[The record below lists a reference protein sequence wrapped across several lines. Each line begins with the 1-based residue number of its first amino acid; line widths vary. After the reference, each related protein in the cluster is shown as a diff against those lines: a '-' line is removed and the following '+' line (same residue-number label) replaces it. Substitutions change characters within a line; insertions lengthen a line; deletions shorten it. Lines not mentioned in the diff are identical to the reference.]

1 MCKILRKIIAIICI
15 NRIFSLNLQR
25 ISVNLNFDIVM
36 KLKTEHIDRTFWGL
50 FIALIVV
57 AIIALFS
64 ASSTL
69 VYMHHSALGPIGQQ
83 MFYIVLG
90 VIAAYGIQFIPTY
103 WVRFGGYILLGISTL
118 LLYSTMIPGNPL
130 VVTINGAARWVRIAG
145 ITFQPSELAKL
156 SLIIVVA
163 DQLARIRNE
172 ADKTKYFYRTLI
184 IAAVVMLPI
193 MVSNLSTAVL
203 IGLIVFC
210 LWVLARIPWKYTLS
224 VVGIAVLVLGLG
236 YAIVEFGFVRPG
248 RQMHGP
254 FKRATTWVARLDR
267 HFVDDGT
274 SKYVL
279 TDENIQEVYSS
290 VAIARGGTSPIGVLP
305 GNSKERDYLPLAFAD
320 YIFAIIVEESGLI
333 GAGFLIFLYLAILFR
348 ACNVSSRYSDMP
360 AMLMTM
366 GLALMITCQALISML
381 VAVGLGPVTGQ
392 PLPLVS
398 RGGTSVLITSIY
410 FGIMMGVSRE
420 QNELR
425 ERVQETIDSSLDDAP
440 IVTVE

>member
-1 MCKILRKIIAIICI
+1 
-15 NRIFSLNLQR
+15 
-25 ISVNLNFDIVM
+25 M
-36 KLKTEHIDRTFWGL
+36 KLHFNNIDKSFWVL
-50 FIALIVV
+50 FLILISV

-69 VYMHHSALGPIGQQ
+69 VYSRGSVLGPIGSQ
-83 MFYIVLG
+83 MLFIVLG
-90 VIAAYGIQFIPTY
+90 LAAAYLIQFIPTY
-103 WVRFGGYILLGISTL
+103 WVRFGGYALLAISL
-118 LLYSTMIPGNPL
+118 LLVYSTMIPGNPL
-130 VVTINGAARWVRIAG
+130 VVTINGAARWVRIGG

-163 DQLARIRNE
+163 DQLARIHSE
-172 ADKTKYFYRTLI
+172 ADKQKYFYRTLI
-184 IAAVVMLPI
+184 IAAAVMLPV
-193 MVSNLSTAVL
+193 MASNLSTAVL

-210 LWVLARIPWKYTLS
+210 LWILARIPWKYTLS

-248 RQMHGP
+248 RAMHGP
-254 FKRATTWVARLDR
+254 FKRATTWVSRIDR
-267 HFVDDGT
+267 HFTDDGAD
-274 SKYVL
+274 KYTL
-279 TDENIQEVYSS
+279 TDENIQEVYAS
-290 VAIARGGTSPIGVLP
+290 VAIARGGASPLGVLP

-320 YIFAIIVEESGLI
+320 YIFAIIVEESGIL
-333 GAGFLIFLYLAILFR
+333 GAAFLIFIYLAILFR
-348 ACNVSSRYSDMP
+348 ACNVSSRYNDMP

-392 PLPLVS
+392 PLPLIS

-420 QNELR
+420 QTALR
-425 ERVQETIDSSLDDAP
+425 EKVNETIEESLEDAP
-440 IVTVE
+440 IVTLE

>member
-1 MCKILRKIIAIICI
+1 MKKIDF
-15 NRIFSLNLQR
+15 NN
-25 ISVNLNFDIVM
+25 
-36 KLKTEHIDRTFWGL
+36 IDRTFWAL
-50 FIALIVV
+50 FLALIVV

-83 MFYIVLG
+83 MFFIILG
-90 VIAAYGIQFIPTY
+90 IAAAFGIQFLPTY
-103 WVRFGGYILLGISTL
+103 WVRIGGYALLVVSTL
-118 LLYSTMIPGNPL
+118 LVFSTMIPGNPL

-156 SLIIVVA
+156 SLIIVIA
-163 DQLARIRNE
+163 DQLARIRTE
-172 ADKTKYFYRTLI
+172 ADKRKYFYRTLI

-193 MVSNLSTAVL
+193 MASNLSTAVL
-203 IGLIVFC
+203 IGLIIFC
-210 LWVLARIPWKYTLS
+210 LWILARIPWKYTLS
-224 VVGIAVLVLGLG
+224 VLGIAIVVLGLG

-248 RQMHGP
+248 RAMHGP
-254 FKRATTWVARLDR
+254 FKRATTWVARIDR
-267 HFVDDGT
+267 HFEHDDA

-279 TDENIQEVYSS
+279 TDENIQDVYSS
-290 VAIARGGTSPIGVLP
+290 VAIARGGTSPVGVLP

-320 YIFAIIVEESGLI
+320 YIFAIIVEESGII
-333 GAGFLIFLYLAILFR
+333 GAFGLIFIYLAILFR
-348 ACNVSSRYSDMP
+348 ACNISSRYNDMP

-392 PLPLVS
+392 PLPLIS

-410 FGIMMGVSRE
+410 FGIMMAVSRE
-420 QNELR
+420 QKELQNRVNETK
-425 ERVQETIDSSLDDAP
+425 EESLEDAP
-440 IVTVE
+440 IVTLE

>member
-1 MCKILRKIIAIICI
+1 
-15 NRIFSLNLQR
+15 
-25 ISVNLNFDIVM
+25 M
-36 KLKTEHIDRTFWGL
+36 KKPDLSHIDKTFWGL
-50 FIALIVV
+50 FIALIIV

-83 MFYIVLG
+83 MAFIALG
-90 VIAAYGIQFIPTY
+90 IIAAFGIQYIPSY
-103 WVRFGGYILLGISTL
+103 WVRFGGYLLLGISTL
-118 LLYSTMIPGNPL
+118 LVYSTMIPGNPL

-163 DQLARIRNE
+163 DQLARIRTE
-172 ADKTKYFYRTLI
+172 DDKRKYFYRTLVI
-184 IAAVVMLPI
+184 TGVVMLPI
-193 MVSNLSTAVL
+193 MASNLSTAVL
-203 IGLIVFC
+203 IGLIIFC
-210 LWVLARIPWKYTLS
+210 LWILARIPWKYTLS
-224 VVGIAVLVLGLG
+224 VVGIAILVLGLG

-254 FKRATTWVARLDR
+254 FKRATTWVARIDR
-267 HFVDDGT
+267 HFDDEGAD
-274 SKYVL
+274 KYTL
-279 TDENIQEVYSS
+279 TDENIQEVYAS
-290 VAIARGGTSPIGVLP
+290 VAIARGGASPLGVLP

-320 YIFAIIVEESGLI
+320 YIFAIIVEESGLV
-333 GAGFLIFLYLAILFR
+333 GAGFVIFLYLAILFR
-348 ACNVSSRYSDMP
+348 ACNISSRYSDMP

-392 PLPLVS
+392 PLPLIS
-398 RGGTSVLITSIY
+398 RGGTSVLITSVY

-420 QNELR
+420 QLALR
-425 ERVQETIDSSLDDAP
+425 DRVNETIEQSQDDAP
-440 IVTVE
+440 IVTLE

>member
-1 MCKILRKIIAIICI
+1 MK
-15 NRIFSLNLQR
+15 
-25 ISVNLNFDIVM
+25 LNFQHTDKSFWILYIV
-36 KLKTEHIDRTFWGL
+36 
-50 FIALIVV
+50 LIVV

-83 MFYIVLG
+83 MFFIVLG
-90 VIAAYGIQFIPTY
+90 LAAAYGIQFIPSY
-103 WVRFGGYILLGISTL
+103 WVRLGGYALLAFSTL
-118 LLYSTMIPGNPL
+118 LVYSTMIPGNPL
-130 VVTINGAARWVRIAG
+130 VVTINGAARWVRLGG

-163 DQLARIRNE
+163 DQLARIRSE
-172 ADKTKYFYRTLI
+172 ADKKKYFYRTLI
-184 IAAVVMLPI
+184 LSAVVMLPV
-193 MVSNLSTAVL
+193 MASNLSTAVL
-203 IGLIVFC
+203 IGLIIFC
-210 LWVLARIPWKYTLS
+210 LWILARIPWKYTMS

-236 YAIVEFGFVRPG
+236 YAIVEFAFVRPQ
-248 RQMHGP
+248 REMHGP
-254 FKRATTWVARLDR
+254 FRRATTWVARLDR
-267 HFVDDGT
+267 HFVDDNAG
-274 SKYVL
+274 KYVL
-279 TDENIQEVYSS
+279 TDDNIQEVYSA
-290 VAIARGGTSPIGVLP
+290 VAIARGGTTPLGVGP

-320 YIFAIIVEESGLI
+320 YIFAIIVEESGVL
-333 GAGFLIFLYLAILFR
+333 GAAFLIFIYLAILFR

-392 PLPLVS
+392 PLPLIS

-420 QNELR
+420 QSMLR
-425 ERVQETIDSSLDDAP
+425 DREEEVKKASEEEVP
-440 IVTVE
+440 ILTLE

>member
-1 MCKILRKIIAIICI
+1 
-15 NRIFSLNLQR
+15 
-25 ISVNLNFDIVM
+25 M
-36 KLKTEHIDRTFWGL
+36 KLHFNNIDKSFWVL
-50 FIALIVV
+50 FLILIGV

-69 VYMHHSALGPIGQQ
+69 VYSRGSVLGPIGSQ
-83 MFYIVLG
+83 MLFIVLG
-90 VIAAYGIQFIPTY
+90 LAAAYMIQFIPTY
-103 WVRFGGYILLGISTL
+103 WVRFGGYTL
-118 LLYSTMIPGNPL
+118 LAISLLLVYSTMIPGNPL
-130 VVTINGAARWVRIAG
+130 VVTINGAARWVRIGG

-163 DQLARIRNE
+163 DQLARIHSE
-172 ADKTKYFYRTLI
+172 ADKQKYFYRTLI
-184 IAAVVMLPI
+184 IAAAVMLPV
-193 MVSNLSTAVL
+193 MASNLSTAVL

-210 LWVLARIPWKYTLS
+210 LWILARIPWKYTLS

-248 RQMHGP
+248 RAMHGP
-254 FKRATTWVARLDR
+254 FKRATTWVSRIDR
-267 HFVDDGT
+267 HFTDDGAD
-274 SKYVL
+274 KYTL
-279 TDENIQEVYSS
+279 TDENIQEVYAS
-290 VAIARGGTSPIGVLP
+290 VAIARGGASPLGVLP

-320 YIFAIIVEESGLI
+320 YIFAIIVEESGIL
-333 GAGFLIFLYLAILFR
+333 GAAFLIFIYLAILFR
-348 ACNVSSRYSDMP
+348 ACNVSSRYNDMP

-392 PLPLVS
+392 PLPLIS

-420 QNELR
+420 QTALR
-425 ERVQETIDSSLDDAP
+425 EKVNETIEESLEDAP
-440 IVTVE
+440 IVTLE

>member
-1 MCKILRKIIAIICI
+1 MK
-15 NRIFSLNLQR
+15 LNL
-25 ISVNLNFDIVM
+25 SN
-36 KLKTEHIDRTFWGL
+36 IDRTFWGL
-50 FIALIVV
+50 YIALIVV
-57 AIIALFS
+57 AVIALFS

-69 VYMHHSALGPIGQQ
+69 VYMHNSALGPIGQQ
-83 MFYIVLG
+83 MFFIVLG
-90 VIAAYGIQFIPTY
+90 LLAAFGIQYIPSQ
-103 WVRFGGYILLGISTL
+103 WVRLGGYLLLAVSTL
-118 LLYSTMIPGNPL
+118 LVYSTMIPHNPL

-163 DQLARIRNE
+163 DQLARIKTE
-172 ADKTKYFYRTLI
+172 EDKRKYFYRTLI
-184 IAAVVMLPI
+184 IAGVVMLPV
-193 MVSNLSTAVL
+193 MASNLSTAVL

-210 LWVLARIPWKYTLS
+210 LWILARIPWKYTLS

-236 YAIVEFGFVRPG
+236 YSIVEFGYVRPH
-248 RQMHGP
+248 REMHGP
-254 FKRATTWVARLDR
+254 FKRAVTWVARIDR
-267 HFVDDGT
+267 HFADDGT
-274 SKYVL
+274 SKYTL
-279 TDENIQEVYSS
+279 TDDNIQEVYAS

-320 YIFAIIVEESGLI
+320 YIFAIIVEESGVF
-333 GAGFLIFLYLAILFR
+333 GAAFLIFLYLAILFR

-420 QNELR
+420 QLVLRDRVNESKA
-425 ERVQETIDSSLDDAP
+425 DSEGDVP
-440 IVTVE
+440 IVTLE

>member
-1 MCKILRKIIAIICI
+1 
-15 NRIFSLNLQR
+15 
-25 ISVNLNFDIVM
+25 M

-172 ADKTKYFYRTLI
+172 ADKTKYFYRTLL

-248 RQMHGP
+248 R
-254 FKRATTWVARLDR
+254 
-267 HFVDDGT
+267 
-274 SKYVL
+274 
-279 TDENIQEVYSS
+279 
-290 VAIARGGTSPIGVLP
+290 
-305 GNSKERDYLPLAFAD
+305 
-320 YIFAIIVEESGLI
+320 
-333 GAGFLIFLYLAILFR
+333 
-348 ACNVSSRYSDMP
+348 
-360 AMLMTM
+360 
-366 GLALMITCQALISML
+366 
-381 VAVGLGPVTGQ
+381 
-392 PLPLVS
+392 
-398 RGGTSVLITSIY
+398 
-410 FGIMMGVSRE
+410 
-420 QNELR
+420 
-425 ERVQETIDSSLDDAP
+425 
-440 IVTVE
+440 

>member
-1 MCKILRKIIAIICI
+1 MQLKI
-15 NRIFSLNLQR
+15 Q
-25 ISVNLNFDIVM
+25 
-36 KLKTEHIDRTFWGL
+36 HIDRTFWTIYL
-50 FIALIVV
+50 ILIAS

-69 VYMHHSALGPIGQQ
+69 VYMHNSALGPIGQQ
-83 MFYIVLG
+83 MLFITLG
-90 VIAAYGIQFIPTY
+90 IIAAFAIQYIPSY
-103 WVRFGGYILLGISTL
+103 WVRFGGYLLLVMSTL
-118 LLYSTMIPGNPL
+118 LVYSTMIPHNPL

-163 DQLARIRNE
+163 DQLARIKTD
-172 ADKTKYFYRTLI
+172 ADKRKYFFRTLI
-184 IAAVVMLPI
+184 IAAVVMLPV
-193 MVSNLSTAVL
+193 MASNLSTAVL
-203 IGLIVFC
+203 IGLIIFC

-224 VVGIAVLVLGLG
+224 VVGIAIAALALG
-236 YAIVEFGFVRPG
+236 YTIVEFIYVRPG

-254 FKRATTWVARLDR
+254 FKRATTWVARIDR
-267 HFVDDGT
+267 HFSDDGA
-274 SKYVL
+274 SKFQL
-279 TDENIQEVYSS
+279 TDDNIQEVYAS
-290 VAIARGGTSPIGVLP
+290 VAIARGGISPIGVLP

-320 YIFAIIVEESGLI
+320 YIFAIIVEESGVI

-348 ACNVSSRYSDMP
+348 ACYVSSRYSDMP

-392 PLPLVS
+392 PLPLIS

-420 QNELR
+420 QMELR
-425 ERVQETIDSSLDDAP
+425 ERVNVTIADSQDDAP
-440 IVTVE
+440 VVTLE

>member
-1 MCKILRKIIAIICI
+1 MKKI
-15 NRIFSLNLQR
+15 NWQ
-25 ISVNLNFDIVM
+25 
-36 KLKTEHIDRTFWGL
+36 HIDRTYWGL
-50 FIALIVV
+50 FVALIIV

-69 VYMHHSALGPIGQQ
+69 VYSHHSALGPIGQQ
-83 MFYIVLG
+83 MVFIVLG
-90 VIAAYGIQFIPTY
+90 VIAAFGIQFIPTN

-118 LLYSTMIPGNPL
+118 LVFSTMIPGNPL
-130 VVTINGAARWVRIAG
+130 TVTVNGAARWVRIAG

-156 SLIIVVA
+156 SLIIVIA
-163 DQLARIRNE
+163 DQLARIRTE
-172 ADKTKYFYRTLI
+172 EDKKKYFYRTLI
-184 IAAVVMLPI
+184 ISAIVMLPI
-193 MVSNLSTAVL
+193 MASNLSTAVL
-203 IGLIVFC
+203 IGLIIFC
-210 LWVLARIPWKYTLS
+210 LWILARIPWKYTLS

-248 RQMHGP
+248 HQMHGP
-254 FKRATTWVARLDR
+254 FKRATTWVSRIDR
-267 HFVDDGT
+267 HMEHSNE

-290 VAIARGGTSPIGVLP
+290 VAIARGGSSPFGVLP

-320 YIFAIIVEESGLI
+320 YIFAIIVEESGVI
-333 GAGFLIFLYLAILFR
+333 GAAFLIFLYLAILFR

-392 PLPLVS
+392 PLPLIS

-420 QNELR
+420 QLVLRDRVNETK
-425 ERVQETIDSSLDDAP
+425 EESEEDAP
-440 IVTVE
+440 IVTLE

>member
-1 MCKILRKIIAIICI
+1 MR
-15 NRIFSLNLQR
+15 FNLK
-25 ISVNLNFDIVM
+25 N
-36 KLKTEHIDRTFWGL
+36 IDRSFWGL
-50 FIALIVV
+50 FLILIVV

-69 VYMHHSALGPIGQQ
+69 VYQRGSVLGPIGSQ
-83 MFYIVLG
+83 MAFIVLG
-90 VIAAYGIQFIPTY
+90 VLAAFVIQYIPSY
-103 WVRFGGYILLGISTL
+103 WVRFGGYALLAISTL
-118 LLYSTMIPGNPL
+118 LVYSTMIPGNPL

-163 DQLARIRNE
+163 DQLARIRTE
-172 ADKTKYFYRTLI
+172 DDKRKYFYRTLI
-184 IAAVVMLPI
+184 ISGFVMLPV
-193 MVSNLSTAVL
+193 MASNLSTAIL

-210 LWVLARIPWKYTLS
+210 LWILARVPWKYILS
-224 VVGIAVLVLGLG
+224 VVGIAIAALVFG
-236 YAIVEFGFVRPG
+236 YLLVEFAFVRPG
-248 RQMHGP
+248 RPMHGP
-254 FKRATTWVARLDR
+254 FKRATTWVARIDR
-267 HFVDDGT
+267 HFVEDNG

-279 TDENIQEVYSS
+279 TDDNIQEVYAS
-290 VAIARGGTSPIGVLP
+290 VAIARGGISPVGVLP

-320 YIFAIIVEESGLI
+320 YIFAIIVEESGVL

-392 PLPLVS
+392 PLPMIS

-420 QNELR
+420 QTELR
-425 ERVQETIDSSLDDAP
+425 QRVNETIEQSLDDVP
-440 IVTVE
+440 IVTLE